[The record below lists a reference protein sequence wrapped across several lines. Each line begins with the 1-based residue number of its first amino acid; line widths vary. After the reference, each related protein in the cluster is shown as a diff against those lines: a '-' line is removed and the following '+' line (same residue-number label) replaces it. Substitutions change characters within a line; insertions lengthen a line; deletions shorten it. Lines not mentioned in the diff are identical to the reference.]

1 MASVFALSML
11 AGGSTVYASDFEKL
25 KTSEF
30 KTQVQ
35 MKSQNKDKRDEN
47 RREKKLAR
55 NFHRSLT
62 TSKYNHDQASY

>member
-1 MASVFALSML
+1 MKYKRRIMASVFALSML

-47 RREKKLAR
+47 RRKKI
-55 NFHRSLT
+55 
-62 TSKYNHDQASY
+62 SKKFSPKLNDLQV

>member
-47 RREKKLAR
+47 RRKKI
-55 NFHRSLT
+55 
-62 TSKYNHDQASY
+62 SKKFSPKLNDLQV